1 MPTSSGISILSGI
14 CYDFNEFPVHW
25 NLKKYELDS
34 RGSEMITFEP
44 LWDTLKE
51 KNISTYKLVTQY
63 ELSRGT
69 LDSLKHNR
77 SITLNTLDQ
86 LCSMLDCDITDV
98 IRYEKD

>member
-1 MPTSSGISILSGI
+1 
-14 CYDFNEFPVHW
+14 
-25 NLKKYELDS
+25 
-34 RGSEMITFEP
+34 MITFDP
-44 LWDTLKE
+44 LWETLKE

-86 LCSMLDCDITDV
+86 LCNMLDCDISDV
-98 IRYEKD
+98 IHYEKK